1 MLDELWRLIEGR
13 RVIPAAPT
21 GFSPKLPSEDDF
33 DLIEDD
39 GDADLEG
46 IAGVGCILTYEDSR
60 GALSIRRVTCRKLS
74 HHKDARYVQAW
85 CHERQSLRTFRLDRI
100 TETACAVT
108 GELFTP
114 GSLFFDHFVGTED
127 GGAAVG
133 FGLSVRLAAD
143 LRAALNVLAFLA
155 KADGRIVPEERDV
168 MQLFCQAFALR
179 YANGDF
185 DFDGVC
191 QHAQRLAPDA
201 EIFFVSLQRL
211 TQRGAADGISKLV
224 RRYAGDLIEADG
236 EQHPKEFYFGMKVQE
251 ALSG

>member
-1 MLDELWRLIEGR
+1 
-13 RVIPAAPT
+13 
-21 GFSPKLPSEDDF
+21 
-33 DLIEDD
+33 
-39 GDADLEG
+39 
-46 IAGVGCILTYEDSR
+46 
-60 GALSIRRVTCRKLS
+60 
-74 HHKDARYVQAW
+74 
-85 CHERQSLRTFRLDRI
+85 
-100 TETACAVT
+100 
-108 GELFTP
+108 
-114 GSLFFDHFVGTED
+114 
-127 GGAAVG
+127 
-133 FGLSVRLAAD
+133 
-143 LRAALNVLAFLA
+143 
-155 KADGRIVPEERDV
+155 